1 MIKSSKGIIIL
12 KNKYLLQ
19 LRDNKKN
26 IFFPNF
32 WGLFGGSLNK
42 NETHKKAVER
52 EMNEETNLTV
62 KAVKEVLC
70 VHFSIKTLKKKY
82 QIVYYECKNL
92 KKKKFILSEGKKYSF
107 FSFNQIK
114 KLNMVPMD
122 FVAISSH
129 YFNDKNY
136 PSKNC

>member
-1 MIKSSKGIIIL
+1 MIKDTKGIIFI
-12 KNKYLLQ
+12 KGKYLLQ

-52 EMNEETNLTV
+52 EIQEETNLIV
-62 KAVKEVLC
+62 KAARKILSVN
-70 VHFSIKTLKKKY
+70 FSMITLKRKR
-82 QIVYYECKNL
+82 QIVYYECKIS
-92 KKKKFILSEGKKYSF
+92 KKRKIILSEGQKYKF
-107 FSFNQIK
+107 FSLNQIK
-114 KLNMVPMD
+114 KLNIIPMD

-129 YFNDKNY
+129 YFKIKKYTSQNH
-136 PSKNC
+136 